1 MIENLS
7 STKTVF
13 KIRRTDNL
21 SMTKIGEILTKTTF
35 SLKPNNL
42 TPNMIRTL
50 LKTSQAKSPEETKRF
65 CKI

>member
-7 STKTVF
+7 STKTVL

-21 SMTKIGEILTKTTF
+21 SMTNIGDILTKTTF
-35 SLKPNNL
+35 SLKPNNH

-50 LKTSQAKSPEETKRF
+50 LKTSQAKSPEGTKKPS
-65 CKI
+65 KI